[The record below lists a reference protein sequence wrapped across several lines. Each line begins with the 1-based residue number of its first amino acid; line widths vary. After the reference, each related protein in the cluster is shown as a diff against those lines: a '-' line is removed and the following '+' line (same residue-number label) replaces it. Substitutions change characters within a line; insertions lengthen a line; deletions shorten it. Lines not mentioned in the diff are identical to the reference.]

1 MKTHKKKSTDNAKP
15 AQRTRTA
22 KTKVPAAGGKKP
34 HTARPPRDA
43 RDARVAR
50 DPRPARPPR
59 NLPAAQELSTL
70 AHRNQRDP
78 HYEREVLRYEN
89 PLPSREFILAT
100 LKEQGV
106 PVAEHEL
113 SALLGILPDEARQF
127 TRRLAAMQRE
137 GQIMRNRRDAICIV
151 EKLDLVA
158 GRVQGHPDG
167 FGFLVRDDKGPDLF
181 LGPDE
186 MRKVLHG
193 DRVMARISGMDR
205 RGRPEGKIA
214 EILERAKTRHVGRL
228 QNRHGVYFVV
238 AEDKRISQE
247 FMVPPG
253 QTGHAKPG
261 QVVSVELIE
270 QPQRHSQPVAR
281 VVEVLGDY
289 GDPGMEIQIALRK
302 HSLPHEFPSEVEKLA
317 AKYAPQVSARDC

>member
-1 MKTHKKKSTDNAKP
+1 
-15 AQRTRTA
+15 
-22 KTKVPAAGGKKP
+22 
-34 HTARPPRDA
+34 
-43 RDARVAR
+43 
-50 DPRPARPPR
+50 
-59 NLPAAQELSTL
+59 
-70 AHRNQRDP
+70 
-78 HYEREVLRYEN
+78 
-89 PLPSREFILAT
+89 
-100 LKEQGV
+100 
-106 PVAEHEL
+106 
-113 SALLGILPDEARQF
+113 
-127 TRRLAAMQRE
+127 
-137 GQIMRNRRDAICIV
+137 MRNRREAICVV

-167 FGFLVRDDKGPDLF
+167 FGFLVRDDKGSDLF

-228 QNRHGVYFVV
+228 QHRHGVNFVV

-253 QTGHAKPG
+253 ETLGARPG
-261 QVVSVELIE
+261 QVVSVDLIE

-302 HSLPHEFPSEVEKLA
+302 HSLPHVFPLDVEKLA
-317 AKYAPQVSARDC
+317 AKYAPTVRDRKSTRLNSSHVSESRMPSSA